1 MKEIKI
7 LHLFPKLLSL
17 YGEYGN
23 VAVFANELKKAG
35 FTVTVDGWENGELQL
50 TGYDLI
56 YIGSGTEDNLLE
68 AIKRLA
74 PHSEAVK
81 ESVQTTT
88 WLATG
93 NAMTLF
99 GKTVSRGNATSPALN
114 VFDYT
119 TVIHNGKRYLGDA
132 LTAENM
138 IGFINT
144 SSVYGGITAPLFNLV
159 LNPKLGN
166 DKISAADGIH
176 ADKFYGTQL
185 IGPVMVKNPHFMEQ
199 IAAEITGQPLGLSAD
214 SNICKAYDISLNE
227 LKKRLQ

>member
-35 FTVTVDGWENGELQL
+35 YAVAVDGWENGELQL
-50 TGYDLI
+50 SGYDLI
-56 YIGSGTEDNLLE
+56 YVGSGTEDNLLE
-68 AIKRLA
+68 AVKRLA
-74 PHSEAVK
+74 PYAEAIK
-81 ESVQTTT
+81 ESVQSTT

-99 GKTVSRGNATSPALN
+99 GKSITRGDVTSFALN

-119 TVIHNGKRYLGDA
+119 TAIHNGKRYLGDA

-144 SSVYGGITAPLFNLV
+144 SSVYEGIGTPLFNLI
-159 LNPKLGN
+159 LNAKLGN
-166 DKISAADGIH
+166 DKASAADGIH
-176 ADKFYGTQL
+176 TGKFYATQL
-185 IGPVMVKNPHFMEQ
+185 IGPVLVKNPPFMEK
-199 IAAEITGQPLGLSAD
+199 IAAEITGEVLSLSPD
-214 SNICKAYDISLNE
+214 SNICKAYEVSLNE
-227 LKKRLQ
+227 LKKRIQ